1 MRNTAIGVLAC
12 VGALA
17 VPLGAQTQY
26 NVRVAVALAPRGKYE
41 VPLCPLKG
49 GDYRTASA
57 GLYLKTA
64 AEGMTDDL
72 THQRSQ
78 VDSKK
83 YTDIVNKAIKAATD
97 AIAANPQSAAAWY
110 YLGRGDLQL
119 GDLRGA
125 DSAFTRVETLSPDCA
140 IEIKGLRQRAWLVL
154 VQPSTE
160 FMRAGQLDSSL
171 AVLRDAMIIARYYP
185 QGFYNLAGTFANMK
199 PQPMIDS
206 AIFYFKIAQ
215 EKSATDTQFAST
227 LKNAT
232 YNMAYLYQSAGD
244 NQNAIVQYRK
254 YLAIDPNDVDVKRA
268 LASTLRLTGS
278 PAEAAQLEQQL
289 MSSGS
294 MTTGEL
300 ATMGVQYFADKN
312 YAAAADAF
320 QKILATDPV
329 NHDALY
335 NLANSYFAMGD
346 AKKLIE
352 TSQKLLDIDP
362 LGSSNLKL
370 LANGYR
376 LAADTNK
383 QIEVVMRLQAIPV
396 EVSIDTFRTRKD
408 GAKIAG
414 TVTGKE
420 AENASG
426 KTIPPAP
433 MVLVFEFTNAQGAV
447 VATQE
452 APIPVLAPN
461 ATRAFGL
468 EALGAGIVAW
478 RYHPK

>member
-17 VPLGAQTQY
+17 APLGAQTQY

-72 THQRSQ
+72 TNRRSQ

-97 AIAANPQSAAAWY
+97 AIAANPQSAAGWY

-140 IEIKGLRQRAWLVL
+140 IEIKGLRQKAWLVL

-300 ATMGVQYFADKN
+300 ATMGVQLLHRQELCCRRRRVPEDPRDRSREPRRTVQPGQQLLRDGRREEADRDLTE
-312 YAAAADAF
+312 AARHRSSRELQSEAPRQWVPARRRYQQADRSRDAP
-320 QKILATDPV
+320 AGDPR
-329 NHDALY
+329 
-335 NLANSYFAMGD
+335 G
-346 AKKLIE
+346 
-352 TSQKLLDIDP
+352 SQHRYLPDEE
-362 LGSSNLKL
+362 G
-370 LANGYR
+370 R
-376 LAADTNK
+376 
-383 QIEVVMRLQAIPV
+383 
-396 EVSIDTFRTRKD
+396 RKD
-408 GAKIAG
+408 RRHGDG
-414 TVTGKE
+414 QRG
-420 AENASG
+420 
-426 KTIPPAP
+426 
-433 MVLVFEFTNAQGAV
+433 
-447 VATQE
+447 
-452 APIPVLAPN
+452 
-461 ATRAFGL
+461 
-468 EALGAGIVAW
+468 
-478 RYHPK
+478 